1 MDIDPSIWRGQRVL
15 ITGHTGFKGSWLALI
30 LKKFGAEVFGYSLA
44 PNTSPSLYE
53 IANIHSDLEHEFFGD
68 ITSYGV
74 LNDFF
79 SNSNLDYVFHLA
91 AQPLVR
97 QSVLNPLETINT
109 NVIGTANILSIALQ
123 SKKIKGVTVA
133 TTDKVYRNLGDD
145 SAFRENDS
153 LGGDDPYSAS
163 KAAAEL
169 IVDSFTSALN
179 PFNTPVT
186 TVRAGN
192 VIGGGD
198 WGSERLIPDLFRA
211 IHSGEVLYLRNPDST
226 RPWQYILDCLRGY
239 LLVAQNH
246 LLPLVPNP
254 KSVNFGPAD
263 SLSVS
268 NVLSLFQEVFRREI
282 VFEVVPSSISEHH
295 YLRLNSQLALKNY
308 GWEPALTVNE
318 AISRT
323 ADWYSDFS
331 RGLDPRTLMVKE
343 IEDLWG
349 AAK

>member
-1 MDIDPSIWRGQRVL
+1 MDLDPSIWRGQRVL

-30 LKKFGAEVFGYSLA
+30 LKKFGAEVFGYSLP

-68 ITSYGV
+68 ITSYGA

-79 SNSNLDYVFHLA
+79 SSSNLDYVFHLA

-97 QSVLNPLETINT
+97 HSVLNPLETINT
-109 NVIGTANILSIALQ
+109 NVIGTANILAIALE
-123 SKKIKGVTVA
+123 SKKIKGITVA

-163 KAAAEL
+163 KASAEL
-169 IVDSFTSALN
+169 IVNSFISALN
-179 PFNTPVT
+179 PFEIPVT

-198 WGSERLIPDLFRA
+198 WGSERLVPDLFRA
-211 IHSGEVLYLRNPDST
+211 IHSDEVLYLRNPDST

-246 LLPLVPNP
+246 LSAEVPNP
-254 KSVNFGPAD
+254 KSVNFGPTD

-268 NVLSLFQEVFRREI
+268 NVLSLFQGVFGKEI
-282 VFEVVPSSISEHH
+282 AFEVVPSSISEHQ
-295 YLRLNSQLALKNY
+295 YLRLNSQLALMNY
-308 GWEPALTVNE
+308 GWEPVLTVNE
-318 AISRT
+318 AVYRT
-323 ADWYSDFS
+323 AKWYSDFS
-331 RGLDPRTLMVKE
+331 SGSDPRMLMLKE
-343 IEDLWG
+343 IEDLWS
-349 AAK
+349 ASI